1 MAHTYT
7 NILIHYIFST
17 KNREKIISEDLQK
30 RLWSYMGGIAREN
43 NMKALAIGGVEDH
56 VHLLISLP
64 PVLSIAKAIQLIK
77 GASSKWVHDTF
88 PEYQHFKWQ
97 SGYGAFSVS
106 LSQAD
111 KIVAYIN
118 RQKEHHRKKKFQ
130 EEYIAYLKKHG
141 IEYDEKDVWR

>member
-1 MAHTYT
+1 
-7 NILIHYIFST
+7 
-17 KNREKIISEDLQK
+17 
-30 RLWSYMGGIAREN
+30 MGGIAREN